1 MKTIMTV
8 DDSATV
14 RLCLEA
20 TLAEAGY
27 QVVQAVD
34 GADAMNKLQD
44 RKVDMLVTDLN
55 MPNMDGVSLIKSVR
69 STPGHRFMPILML
82 TSETQPEL
90 KQAGKL
96 AGASA
101 WVTKPFRPENLLAVV
116 QMVCPAV

>member
-20 TLAEAGY
+20 TLADAGY

-55 MPNMDGVSLIKSVR
+55 MPNMDGVELIKTVR
-69 STPGHRFMPILML
+69 GTPGHRFMPILML

-116 QMVCPAV
+116 QMVCPAA